1 MKRRG
6 RLAQEIGDHNSAT
19 SCVARLAQE
28 FGNQTATFR
37 VAPLAQEFGNLTA
50 TTRVAPLAQEFGNQ
64 TATPCVAQLA
74 QEFGNLTATS
84 CVAQL
89 AQEFGN
95 QTASCLTQLA
105 QVIGNQTVLDDRTAE
120 RESAHEEF
128 QELSEVQLLFCIMP
142 AQARDR
148 SRSRDRSWHVG
159 DQFAIVGPPWSR
171 WYPGKRGGWQPKFWW
186 GHPDDP
192 TSTPVLPTELF
203 IDTSATFTITDIHI
217 QNSGPRFLAV
227 QIQVDG
233 YHVWTNV
240 AKHGVPWARRS
251 R

>member
-1 MKRRG
+1 M
-6 RLAQEIGDHNSAT
+6 LLSLLLSELSACHRIVMCAWLCVSICMSVSLYGVSGCNCGCSCCCNVS
-19 SCVARLAQE
+19 SCVPSWPSLKQ
-28 FGNQTATFR
+28 G
-37 VAPLAQEFGNLTA
+37 
-50 TTRVAPLAQEFGNQ
+50 
-64 TATPCVAQLA
+64 
-74 QEFGNLTATS
+74 
-84 CVAQL
+84 
-89 AQEFGN
+89 
-95 QTASCLTQLA
+95 
-105 QVIGNQTVLDDRTAE
+105 
-120 RESAHEEF
+120 RESALEEF

-233 YHVWTNV
+233 YHVWTSV
-240 AKHGVPWARRS
+240 SREGVPWARRS